1 MQAVGL
7 TFNVCCMFPSQLSDV
22 MVKEIC
28 EGVDGTT
35 MRCGAIGEIGV
46 SWPMT
51 GFEKKSLRAAAL
63 AQQRTGL
70 RLALVKK
77 MYLLITVNILAV

>member
-1 MQAVGL
+1 MYSKHIIFFQLYNIFKRRVQAVGL

-35 MRCGAIGEIGV
+35 MRCGTIGEIGV
-46 SWPMT
+46 SWP
-51 GFEKKSLRAAAL
+51 
-63 AQQRTGL
+63 
-70 RLALVKK
+70 RLALRRS
-77 MYLLITVNILAV
+77 L